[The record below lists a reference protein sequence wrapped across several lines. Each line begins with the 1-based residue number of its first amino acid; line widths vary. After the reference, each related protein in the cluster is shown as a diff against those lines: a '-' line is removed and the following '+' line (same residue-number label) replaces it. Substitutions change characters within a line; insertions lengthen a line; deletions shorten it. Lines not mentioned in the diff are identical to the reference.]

1 MSTNCMVDLIIK
13 YAKSM
18 GYNIKARMIPE

>member
-18 GYNIKARMIPE
+18 GYNIKA